1 MLRIK
6 RRELRG
12 PIKEW
17 DMGEFCQWNDILLT
31 MSLGI
36 NYFLYLCAHII
47 KLNINQNNNIMAIVK
62 LKKGFDIQLLGAIS
76 NPGMSDADR
85 PKSVAVVPD
94 DFQGIIPRMEKKEG
108 EHVACGEPLYH
119 DKNHEAIKVVSPV
132 SGTVK
137 EVRRG
142 ERRHIDA
149 IVIAPDGGND
159 VITHDLKHDAEQV
172 LLESGLWVM
181 MRQRPYDVVPA
192 PGVKPKNVFVTAFDS
207 APLAPDL
214 AVVLGEKS
222 KYIAKGVEVL
232 AGLTAG
238 KVYIGVREGQ
248 NIEVPGAVVTT
259 FVGPHPAGNVG
270 VQINNT
276 VPVNKGEVVWT
287 MDIVTLARI
296 GELFTTGKVSHD
308 TVVAVTGE
316 MVQQPR
322 YVKCVMGA
330 DLETVLKNELTNVAH
345 SRIINGNVLTGV
357 KVEATQWLR
366 APYRHITIIPENN
379 HPDEFMGWASLSPSR
394 FSIYRTF
401 TTWLGGLKKPV
412 SFDSRIK
419 GGERAIVRTGE
430 YDAMLPM
437 DIYGEFLIK
446 AIISGDIDKMEQLGI
461 YEIAPEDFA
470 LAEFADTSKLEL
482 QRIVREGLDRLRAEM
497 S

>member
-1 MLRIK
+1 
-6 RRELRG
+6 
-12 PIKEW
+12 
-17 DMGEFCQWNDILLT
+17 
-31 MSLGI
+31 
-36 NYFLYLCAHII
+36 
-47 KLNINQNNNIMAIVK
+47 MATVR
-62 LKKGFDIQLLGAIS
+62 LKKGFDIQLLGAIGD
-76 NPGMSDADR
+76 NGIVAADS
-85 PKSVAVVPD
+85 PQSVAVVPD
-94 DFQGIIPRMEKKEG
+94 DFHGIIPRMEKKEG
-108 EHVACGEPLYH
+108 DHVACGEPLYH
-119 DKNHEAIKVVSPV
+119 DKNHEAIKVVAPV

-142 ERRHIDA
+142 ARRHIDA
-149 IVIAPDGGND
+149 IVISPDGGGNA
-159 VITHDLKHDAEQV
+159 VTHDLKRPALDV
-172 LLESGLWVM
+172 LLDSGLWVM

-192 PGVKPKNVFVTAFDS
+192 PDVRPRDVFVTAFDS

-214 AVVLGEKS
+214 DVVLGDKLQ
-222 KYIAKGVEVL
+222 YIPKGVEVL
-232 AGLTAG
+232 NSSTDG
-238 KVYIGVREGQ
+238 KVRIGIREGQ
-248 NIEVPGAVVTT
+248 SIDAPGAEVTV

-270 VQINNT
+270 VQAANT

-322 YVKCVMGA
+322 YVRTVMGA
-330 DLETVLKNELTNVAH
+330 DLETVLKNELTNVAQ
-345 SRIINGNVLTGV
+345 SRIISGNVLTGV
-357 KVEATQWLR
+357 KVEADQWLR

-379 HPDEFMGWASLSPSR
+379 KPDEFMGWASLNPNR
-394 FSIYRTF
+394 FSVYRTF
-401 TTWLGGLKKPV
+401 TTWLGGLGKPR
-412 SFDSRIK
+412 SMDSRIK

-446 AIISGDIDKMEQLGI
+446 AIICGDIDKMEQLGI

-482 QRIVREGLDRLRAEM
+482 QRIVREGLDKLRAEM

>member
-1 MLRIK
+1 
-6 RRELRG
+6 
-12 PIKEW
+12 
-17 DMGEFCQWNDILLT
+17 
-31 MSLGI
+31 
-36 NYFLYLCAHII
+36 
-47 KLNINQNNNIMAIVK
+47 MATVK
-62 LKKGFDIQLLGAIS
+62 LKKGFDIQLLGAITDS
-76 NPGMSDADR
+76 GITAGER
-85 PKSVAVVPD
+85 PLSVAVVPD
-94 DFQGIIPRMEKKEG
+94 DFHGIIPRMEKKEG
-108 EHVACGEPLYH
+108 ERVASGEPLYH

-149 IVIAPDGGND
+149 IVVIPDGTAD
-159 VITHDLKHDAEQV
+159 AVTHDLKRPALDV
-172 LLESGLWVM
+172 LLDSGLWAM
-181 MRQRPYDVVPA
+181 IRQRPYDVVPS
-192 PGVKPKNVFVTAFDS
+192 PDVRPRDVFVTAFDS

-214 AVVLGEKS
+214 DVVLGDKR

-232 AGLTAG
+232 NGLTDG
-238 KVYIGVREGQ
+238 KVYIGIREGQ
-248 NIEVPGAVVTT
+248 SIDAPGTVVTT

-270 VQINNT
+270 IQAANT
-276 VPVNKGEVVWT
+276 VPVNKGETVWT

-308 TVVAVTGE
+308 TVVAITGE

-322 YVKCVMGA
+322 YVSTVMGA
-330 DLETVLKNELTNVAH
+330 DLETVLKNETTNLAM
-345 SRIINGNVLTGV
+345 SRIISGNVLTGV
-357 KVEATQWLR
+357 KVTTEEWLR

-379 HPDEFMGWASLSPSR
+379 KPDEFMGWASVNPNR
-394 FSIYRTF
+394 FSLYRTF
-401 TTWLGGLKKPV
+401 TTWLGGMKKPR
-412 SFDSRIK
+412 SMDSRIK

-446 AIISGDIDKMEQLGI
+446 AIISGDIDKMEQLGV

-482 QRIVREGLDRLRAEM
+482 QRIVRQGLDKLRAEM

>member
-1 MLRIK
+1 
-6 RRELRG
+6 
-12 PIKEW
+12 
-17 DMGEFCQWNDILLT
+17 
-31 MSLGI
+31 
-36 NYFLYLCAHII
+36 
-47 KLNINQNNNIMAIVK
+47 MATVK
-62 LKKGFDIQLLGAIS
+62 LKKGFDIQLLGAITDS
-76 NPGMSDADR
+76 GITAGER
-85 PKSVAVVPD
+85 PLSVAVVPD
-94 DFQGIIPRMEKKEG
+94 DFHGIIPRMEKKEG
-108 EHVACGEPLYH
+108 ERVASGEPLYH

-149 IVIAPDGGND
+149 IVVIPDGTAD
-159 VITHDLKHDAEQV
+159 AVTHDLKRPALDV
-172 LLESGLWVM
+172 LLDSGLWAM
-181 MRQRPYDVVPA
+181 IRQRPYDVVPS
-192 PGVKPKNVFVTAFDS
+192 PDVRPRDVFVTAFDS

-214 AVVLGEKS
+214 DVVLGDKC

-232 AGLTAG
+232 NGLTDG
-238 KVYIGVREGQ
+238 KVYIGIREGQ
-248 NIEVPGAVVTT
+248 SIDAPGAVVTT

-270 VQINNT
+270 IQAANT
-276 VPVNKGEVVWT
+276 VPVNKGETVWT

-308 TVVAVTGE
+308 TVVAITGE

-322 YVKCVMGA
+322 YVSTVMGA
-330 DLETVLKNELTNVAH
+330 DLESVLKNELTNVAM
-345 SRIINGNVLTGV
+345 SRIISGNVLTGV
-357 KVEATQWLR
+357 KVTADEWLR

-379 HPDEFMGWASLSPSR
+379 KPDEFMGWASVNPNR
-394 FSIYRTF
+394 FSLYRTF
-401 TTWLGGLKKPV
+401 TTWLGGMKKPR
-412 SFDSRIK
+412 SMDSRIK

-482 QRIVREGLDRLRAEM
+482 QRIVRQGLDKLRAEM
-497 S
+497 C

>member
-1 MLRIK
+1 
-6 RRELRG
+6 
-12 PIKEW
+12 
-17 DMGEFCQWNDILLT
+17 
-31 MSLGI
+31 
-36 NYFLYLCAHII
+36 
-47 KLNINQNNNIMAIVK
+47 MATVR
-62 LKKGFDIQLLGAIS
+62 LKKGLDIHLVGDIDDNAIVAATA
-76 NPGMSDADR
+76 PQ
-85 PKSVAVVPD
+85 SVAVVPD
-94 DFQGIIPRMEKKEG
+94 DFHGIIPRMEKKEG
-108 EHVACGEPLYH
+108 EHVAAGEPLYH
-119 DKNHEAIKVVSPV
+119 DKNYEAIKVVSPV
-132 SGTVK
+132 SGIVK

-149 IVIAPDGGND
+149 ISITPDGSNETVALD
-159 VITHDLKHDAEQV
+159 TKRPATEV

-181 MRQRPYDVVPA
+181 MRQRPYDIVPI
-192 PGVKPKNVFVTAFDS
+192 PGEKPRDVFVTAFDS

-214 AVVLGEKS
+214 NLVLGDKRQ
-222 KYIAKGVEVL
+222 YIKKGIEVL
-232 AGLTAG
+232 KGLTDG

-248 NIEVPGAVVTT
+248 EIDASGAEVNT
-259 FVGPHPAGNVG
+259 FVGPHPAGNTG
-270 VQINNT
+270 VQAAN
-276 VPVNKGEVVWT
+276 VAPVNKGETIWT

-316 MVQQPR
+316 MVQRPC
-322 YVKCVMGA
+322 YISTVMGA
-330 DLETVLKNELTNVAH
+330 DLETVLKNQTTNLAQ
-345 SRIINGNVLTGV
+345 SRIICGNVLTGV
-357 KVEATQWLR
+357 KVESNQWLR
-366 APYRHITIIPENN
+366 APYRHITVIPENN
-379 HPDEFMGWASLSPSR
+379 DPDEFMGWASLRPSR

-437 DIYGEFLIK
+437 DIYAEFLIK

-482 QRIVREGLDRLRAEM
+482 QHIVREGLDRLRAEM

>member
-1 MLRIK
+1 
-6 RRELRG
+6 
-12 PIKEW
+12 
-17 DMGEFCQWNDILLT
+17 
-31 MSLGI
+31 
-36 NYFLYLCAHII
+36 
-47 KLNINQNNNIMAIVK
+47 MATVK
-62 LKKGFDIQLLGAIS
+62 LKKGFDIQLLGAITDS
-76 NPGMSDADR
+76 GITAGELPL
-85 PKSVAVVPD
+85 SVAVVPD
-94 DFQGIIPRMEKKEG
+94 DFHGIIPRMEKKEG
-108 EHVACGEPLYH
+108 ERVASGEPLYH

-149 IVIAPDGGND
+149 IVVIPDGTAD
-159 VITHDLKHDAEQV
+159 AVTHDLKRPALDV
-172 LLESGLWVM
+172 LLDSGLWVM
-181 MRQRPYDVVPA
+181 MRQRPYDVVPS
-192 PGVKPKNVFVTAFDS
+192 PDVRPRDVFVTAFDS

-214 AVVLGEKS
+214 DVVLGDKR

-232 AGLTAG
+232 NGLTDG
-238 KVYIGVREGQ
+238 KVYIGIREGQ
-248 NIEVPGAVVTT
+248 SIDAPSAVVTT

-270 VQINNT
+270 IQAANT
-276 VPVNKGEVVWT
+276 VPVNKGETVWT

-308 TVVAVTGE
+308 TVVAITGE

-322 YVKCVMGA
+322 YVSTVMGA
-330 DLETVLKNELTNVAH
+330 DLETVLKNELTNVAM
-345 SRIINGNVLTGV
+345 SRIISGNVLTGV
-357 KVEATQWLR
+357 KVTADEWLR

-379 HPDEFMGWASLSPSR
+379 KPDEFMGWASVNPNR
-394 FSIYRTF
+394 FSLYRTF
-401 TTWLGGLKKPV
+401 TTWLGGMKKPR
-412 SFDSRIK
+412 SMDSRIK

-446 AIISGDIDKMEQLGI
+446 AIISGDIDKMEQLGV

-482 QRIVREGLDRLRAEM
+482 QRIVRQGLDKLRAEM

>member
-1 MLRIK
+1 
-6 RRELRG
+6 
-12 PIKEW
+12 
-17 DMGEFCQWNDILLT
+17 
-31 MSLGI
+31 
-36 NYFLYLCAHII
+36 
-47 KLNINQNNNIMAIVK
+47 MATVR

-76 NPGMSDADR
+76 DNAIVAGGSPQ
-85 PKSVAVVPD
+85 SVAVVPD
-94 DFQGIIPRMEKKEG
+94 DFHGIIPRMEKKEG

-119 DKNHEAIKVVSPV
+119 DKNHEAIKVVAPV

-159 VITHDLKHDAEQV
+159 VVTHNIMGNAEEV
-172 LLESGLWVM
+172 LLQSGLWVM

-192 PGVKPKNVFVTAFDS
+192 PGVRPTNVFVTAFDS

-214 AVVLGEKS
+214 EVVLGDKR
-222 KYIAKGVEVL
+222 KYIARGVEVL
-232 AGLTAG
+232 NGMTDG
-238 KVYIGVREGQ
+238 KVYIGAREAQ
-248 NIEVPGAVVTT
+248 SIDAPGAVVTT

-270 VQINNT
+270 VQAANT
-276 VPVNKGEVVWT
+276 APINKGEVVWT
-287 MDIVTLARI
+287 MDIITLARI
-296 GELFTTGKVSHD
+296 GELFTTGKVSHS

-316 MVQQPR
+316 MTQQPR
-322 YVKCVMGA
+322 YISTVMGA
-330 DLETVLKNELTNVAH
+330 DLKTVLKDELTDVAQ
-345 SRIINGNVLTGV
+345 SRIICGNVLSGE
-357 KVEATQWLR
+357 KVEADQWLR
-366 APYRHITIIPENN
+366 APYRHITVIPENN
-379 HPDEFMGWASLSPSR
+379 KPDEFMGWASLCPSR

-401 TTWLGGLKKPV
+401 TTWLAGLGKPR
-412 SFDSRIK
+412 SMDSRLK

-482 QRIVREGLDRLRAEM
+482 QRIVREGLDKLRAEM